1 MKLLKISDPIG
12 QFLQEDGTHQSIDK
26 LTKEDFLRLVNCTLY
41 EEQVEF
47 DDYDE
52 GLIKNHAHRIIYK
65 SVARKLVDL
74 RGRRQ
79 EFIDQSARLFLPD
92 YEKYTGVTRA

>member
-1 MKLLKISDPIG
+1 MKLLKITDPIG
-12 QFLQEDGTHQSIDK
+12 QFLREDGSHQSIDK

-47 DDYDE
+47 DEYDE
-52 GLIKNHAHRIIYK
+52 ALLKNHAHRVIYK
-65 SVARKLVDL
+65 SISRKLIDL

-79 EFIDQSARLFLPD
+79 EFIDESVRLFLPE
-92 YEKYTGVTRA
+92 YQKYMEATRN